1 MKIYPYIVIPLTFR
15 CDLVPIIVYIKSR
28 IEFHNS
34 YSGDKLVCG
43 GGGGGVKESIYIRAL
58 LPSVNCDGGGGGM
71 QSCTRVD

>member
-1 MKIYPYIVIPLTFR
+1 MKIYPYIEISLTFR

-43 GGGGGVKESIYIRAL
+43 GGGEVG
-58 LPSVNCDGGGGGM
+58 
-71 QSCTRVD
+71 